1 MYYYFTRCFKE
12 NVKLNL
18 SGKLYIVST
27 PIGNLGDISFR
38 CLETLKNV
46 DAIACED
53 TRVTKKILYHHTINT
68 KLITYNSINES
79 KGVYRLIER
88 LNSGENIALVS
99 DAGTPCISDPG
110 YRLVHNCHLDNI
122 EVVSIPGPSAVI
134 SALSISG
141 LPTDSFYFCGFLPRK
156 KGRKTKFE
164 FLVTIP
170 TTIII
175 YESPHRVIKTLKD
188 IYFYMG
194 DRNISVCREITKM
207 YEEAVFANVSSVIN
221 NFEDRSS
228 IKGEFVIL
236 ISKEGYEIK

>member
-1 MYYYFTRCFKE
+1 MYYYFTRYFKE
-12 NVKLNL
+12 DVKLNL

-38 CLETLKNV
+38 CLETLKTVNV
-46 DAIACED
+46 IACED
-53 TRVTKKILYHHTINT
+53 TRVTKKILHHYIINA

-79 KGVYRLIER
+79 KQVYRLIER

-110 YRLVHNCHLDNI
+110 YRLVHDCHLENI
-122 EVVSIPGPSAVI
+122 EVVSIPGPSSVI
-134 SALSISG
+134 AALSISG

-164 FLVTIP
+164 FLVSLP
-170 TTIII
+170 TTVIV
-175 YESPHRVIKTLKD
+175 YESPHRVLKTLKD
-188 IYFYMG
+188 IYSYMG

-207 YEEAVFANVSSVIN
+207 YEEVLFDSVSSVIN
-221 NFEDRSS
+221 NFEERNS

-236 ISKEGYEIK
+236 ISKEGYKIK

>member
-1 MYYYFTRCFKE
+1 MYHYFTRYFKE

-38 CLETLKNV
+38 CLETLKTVNV
-46 DAIACED
+46 IACED
-53 TRVTKKILYHHTINT
+53 TRVTKKILHRYTINA

-79 KGVYRLIER
+79 KQVYRLIER

-110 YRLVHNCHLDNI
+110 YRLVHDCHLENI
-122 EVVSIPGPSAVI
+122 EVVSVPGPSSVI
-134 SALSISG
+134 AALSISG

-164 FLVTIP
+164 FLVSLP
-170 TTIII
+170 TTVIV
-175 YESPHRVIKTLKD
+175 YESPHRVLKTLKD
-188 IYFYMG
+188 IYSYMG

-207 YEEAVFANVSSVIN
+207 YEEVLFDSVSSVIN
-221 NFEDRSS
+221 NFEERNS

-236 ISKEGYEIK
+236 ISKEGYKIK